1 MYLEPP
7 PLPSAARYT
16 APPNVMDLETKILKQ
31 LCREL
36 DYPAESGQE
45 TRFTWD
51 KQLSDQENVEALRE
65 YLINHRPAK
74 MRRGKKPE
82 GITRFPIVFD
92 LWSLSLVES
101 SQFKRIAKY
110 AGVDFSMP
118 LHAINPGMDDM
129 YQQGEDEQGH
139 EMQHDMHQQHGMH
152 QQHDIH
158 MVPPPGEVHEMS
170 RMLERGMEGPPAS
183 LTGTGHLNHGVPQPP
198 GMADHEMQHE
208 HAQVPMAHEPHGHD
222 HQGLKVEDGVPPIH
236 VDHRSLQH
244 NVTAVD
250 HQHPL
255 MDHGVSTVV
264 GHLVDDSV
272 VPPQDVP
279 QPILAV
285 PEATIQV
292 MQPSVPGGE
301 HDGVERIMSNAI
313 VSSAVE
319 YADQQCA

>member
-1 MYLEPP
+1 
-7 PLPSAARYT
+7 
-16 APPNVMDLETKILKQ
+16 MDLETKILKQ

-45 TRFTWD
+45 TRFAWD
-51 KQLSDQENVEALRE
+51 KQLTDQENVEALRE
-65 YLINHRPAK
+65 YLMNHRPAK

-118 LHAINPGMDDM
+118 LHAINPGMDEM

-139 EMQHDMHQQHGMH
+139 DMQHEMH
-152 QQHDIH
+152 QQHDMH

-170 RMLERGMEGPPAS
+170 RMLERGMEGAPSS
-183 LTGTGHLNHGVPQPP
+183 LTAPDHLSHGEHGVPQPP
-198 GMADHEMQHE
+198 GMADHEMHHE

-222 HQGLKVEDGVPPIH
+222 HQGLKVEDAVVPPMH
-236 VDHRSLQH
+236 VPHGALQHEGPAVDHRH
-244 NVTAVD
+244 A
-250 HQHPL
+250 L
-255 MDHGVSTVV
+255 MDHGVVGV
-264 GHLVDDSV
+264 NPVPGHLVDHAV
-272 VPPQDVP
+272 VPRQDVP
-279 QPILAV
+279 QSIMAV
-285 PEATIQV
+285 PEATMPV
-292 MQPSVPGGE
+292 MATVVPGGE
-301 HDGVERIMSNAI
+301 HDGVDRIMSDAI
-313 VSSAVE
+313 VPSAGE